1 MSVSPGR
8 TYRYYDGNKK
18 PPLYW
23 FGHGL
28 SYNTFAYTNLKV
40 TPSASLR
47 SGNHSL
53 NVSLAVDIDVTC
65 GTTFPN
71 NSDHVVMIY
80 VTASPDAATDRDLA
94 SLPKRQLIGFQRV
107 TLAPGETRTVTVN
120 ILASRLRLVDAM
132 DQYQLIQGTYK
143 MWIGN
148 VDKEEVVAHV
158 TVTE

>member
-1 MSVSPGR
+1 
-8 TYRYYDGNKK
+8 
-18 PPLYW
+18 
-23 FGHGL
+23 
-28 SYNTFAYTNLKV
+28 
-40 TPSASLR
+40 
-47 SGNHSL
+47 
-53 NVSLAVDIDVTC
+53 
-65 GTTFPN
+65 
-71 NSDHVVMIY
+71 MIY

-132 DQYQLIQGTYK
+132 DRYQLIQGTYK

>member
-1 MSVSPGR
+1 
-8 TYRYYDGNKK
+8 
-18 PPLYW
+18 
-23 FGHGL
+23 
-28 SYNTFAYTNLKV
+28 
-40 TPSASLR
+40 
-47 SGNHSL
+47 
-53 NVSLAVDIDVTC
+53 
-65 GTTFPN
+65 
-71 NSDHVVMIY
+71 MIY

-148 VDKEEVVAHV
+148 VDQEEVVAHV

>member
-1 MSVSPGR
+1 
-8 TYRYYDGNKK
+8 
-18 PPLYW
+18 
-23 FGHGL
+23 
-28 SYNTFAYTNLKV
+28 
-40 TPSASLR
+40 
-47 SGNHSL
+47 
-53 NVSLAVDIDVTC
+53 
-65 GTTFPN
+65 
-71 NSDHVVMIY
+71 MIY